1 MSKRRMSIQRAAS
14 FALAAIIAVQPA
26 AADDGKS
33 LPEALQDLEREA
45 DILSEQT
52 HRAIEGLLPML
63 ESVMERLPLLIDSI
77 PEYEAPKIL
86 PNGDI
91 IIRRKRDL
99 PKIPDDRP
107 GEKGGIKT

>member
-1 MSKRRMSIQRAAS
+1 MSERTHISQVAAVALIAAMTAQP
-14 FALAAIIAVQPA
+14 ALA
-26 AADDGKS
+26 DEGKS
-33 LPEALQDLEREA
+33 LPETLQELEREA

-52 HRAIEGLLPML
+52 RRAIEGMLPML

-77 PEYEAPKIL
+77 PAYEAPKIL

-99 PKIPDDRP
+99 PTVPDDRP